1 MLRRVTTSVIAAA
14 ALVGAAAAPA
24 NALIFGTNEGPENER
39 GAVVRVHMLTEGGVA
54 ECTGTAVSAQWVIT
68 ARHCTE
74 GLAADDQG
82 RISGMVTTGEGA
94 LGSESVRS
102 HQVNAIADAYEADNV
117 NGDVALIHVTTP
129 MDVTPAEINYGDVVG
144 QTGTAYGW
152 STLGTGATG
161 TLPGTA
167 INIEGKDVHPLYEP
181 SQAYLTTSNRPAQL
195 QQGDSGGPLFVDG
208 KVAGVL
214 SVGVGSLFNPVEIS
228 ATYMHAKLEGLQG
241 WVDATLATN
250 PDAEPGEL
258 PEVPAGGI
266 GQLIPQLPIV
276 PGWAELI
283 DIVGIDFL

>member
-102 HQVNAIADAYEADNV
+102 HQVNAIADAYDADNV

-129 MDVTPAEINYGDVVG
+129 MDVTPAQINYGDVVG
-144 QTGTAYGW
+144 QAGTAYGW

-161 TLPGTA
+161 TLPRTD
-167 INIEGKDVHPLYEP
+167 INIQAQEQHPLYES

-208 KVAGVL
+208 EVAGVL
-214 SVGVGSLFNPVEIS
+214 SVGVGSLSNPVLIS

>member
-68 ARHCTE
+68 AQHCTE

-102 HQVNAIADAYEADNV
+102 YKVNAIADAYDADNV
-117 NGDVALIHVTTP
+117 NGDVALIHVTEP

-167 INIEGKDVHPLYEP
+167 INIEGKDVHPLFEP

-208 KVAGVL
+208 KIAGVL
-214 SVGVGSLFNPVEIS
+214 SVGVGSLFNPVEFS
-228 ATYMHAKLEGLQG
+228 ATYMHAKLEDLQG
-241 WVDATLATN
+241 WIDATIATN

-258 PEVPAGGI
+258 PEVTPGGF

-276 PGWAELI
+276 PGSAELI
-283 DIVGIDFL
+283 DIVGVGSL